1 METMSELAMLAQGIN
16 LLWVLIASFLIFFM
30 KAGFAMLE
38 AGQVRAKN
46 VANQLT
52 QTLLTLIVGLGPY
65 FAVAAAVATLTG
77 AATGTGGVDL
87 VSAFASVY
95 APSGVN

>member
-46 VANQLT
+46 VAN
-52 QTLLTLIVGLGPY
+52 
-65 FAVAAAVATLTG
+65 
-77 AATGTGGVDL
+77 
-87 VSAFASVY
+87 
-95 APSGVN
+95 